1 MNMKIRGVLARIL
14 ENKAIYIALV
24 GASAIFL
31 WIYYQTHIEFMLH
44 LGAIPLEALVVVF
57 IVERILDNRAIKERR
72 KQLMFVKS
80 CMFRDQMR
88 DLFIANLSNVKY
100 PELTLSKIRISELSE
115 LKRLRNEA
123 DGVTYKSINEMEN
136 IIMEYVKAEPVWG
149 RFLEIA
155 INYNFEGI
163 IRDMTDIQHFIQDVR
178 LFKRA
183 NPDKLYI
190 QEAVKNKQMMDKVNA
205 ILGDGIRDFLS
216 YLIELKEKQPELFYT
231 IISDYEVSAEKFK
244 Q

>member
-1 MNMKIRGVLARIL
+1 MRIL
-14 ENKAIYIALV
+14 GNKAIYIALAV
-24 GASAIFL
+24 ASAVFL
-31 WIYYQTHIEFMLH
+31 VIHYQTHIEFMLH

-57 IVERILDNRAIKERR
+57 IVEKILDNRATQERR

-88 DLFIANLSNVKY
+88 NLFIVNIRNVEQ
-100 PELTLSKIRISELSE
+100 PDLTLSK
-115 LKRLRNEA
+115 LRNLDLNELQQLRNDA
-123 DGVTYKSINEMEN
+123 ESVKYKSTDKMED
-136 IIMEYVKAEPVWG
+136 IIMEYVKAEPVWQ

-163 IRDMTDIQHFIQDVR
+163 IRDMTNIQHFIQDVR

-190 QEAVKNKQMMDKVNA
+190 QEAVKDEQKLEKVNL
-205 ILGDGIRDFLS
+205 ILGDGIRKFLD

-231 IISDYEVSAEKFK
+231 IISDYEASAEKFAT
-244 Q
+244 

>member
-1 MNMKIRGVLARIL
+1 MRIFKNKIIYVVLAVVS
-14 ENKAIYIALV
+14 AL
-24 GASAIFL
+24 FL
-31 WIYYQTHIEFMLH
+31 WLHYQTHIEFMLH
-44 LGAIPLEALVVVF
+44 LSAIPLEAFVVVF
-57 IVERILDNRAIKERR
+57 VVEKILDNRAINERR

-88 DLFIANLSNVKY
+88 DLFISNIQNVEY
-100 PELTLSKIRISELSE
+100 PDLTLSK
-115 LKRLRNEA
+115 LKTSDLNGLRQLRNDAARVE
-123 DGVTYKSINEMEN
+123 YKSMDKMEN
-136 IIMEYVKAEPVWG
+136 IIMEYVKAEPVWQ

-178 LFKRA
+178 LFKRS

-190 QEAVKNKQMMDKVNA
+190 HQAINNKQMIDKVNV
-205 ILGDGIRDFLS
+205 ILGDGIRKFLD

-231 IISDYEVSAEKFK
+231 IISDYEASSEKSAR
-244 Q
+244 